1 MLCTNTGYIFQQL
14 VAQNIA
20 LQVEIVVRVPTLN
33 KFHFAKRTGKIVVR
47 RFQEKVSRVTRP
59 SETFFLL
66 MFVFSTYQ
74 CSHLRKP

>member
-1 MLCTNTGYIFQQL
+1 M
-14 VAQNIA
+14 
-20 LQVEIVVRVPTLN
+20 RVPTRN
-33 KFHFAKRTGKIVVR
+33 KFHFAKRTGKIVR

-74 CSHLRKP
+74 RSHLKKALTEAQQNEIHLV